1 MHELLQ
7 HYQIL
12 ERLRR
17 ATKGGK
23 FSRAACREFAFVL
36 NLRQREIPKQKN
48 YPNLSHRFNIYSI
61 LRLQLAT

>member
-17 ATKGGK
+17 ATKGGE

-61 LRLQLAT
+61 LRLQ